1 MSIIKFKKRKGD
13 AALFAIVALA
23 VSGVI
28 ALGLAKVQHYGF
40 HTLDRSEEFLKA
52 EQFALEA
59 SEEIRN
65 TSFAAV
71 AALPKTQ
78 ISSGT
83 QNEPGKATPSGY
95 YKEVQISRDGIF
107 KDCKVNIY
115 KGDNNTPV
123 LSVNVTKVNPRS
135 LVWGGF
141 TNNTEDSEDETATIT
156 NETWSALTTQNFVN
170 GKLIN
175 DYKMTDGK
183 GTFTA
188 KASIDYINDK
198 LKNYIEDYK
207 CLKRPAKSGVGTNRQ
222 PIFVNNDKLATVCA
236 VNYTLNENTAA
247 PNIGILRKD
256 SSGNIT
262 LDYWDYENFSNGT
275 NTPGTTT
282 PDSGSDGGNAGT
294 NINSSENLPEETQW
308 IFDECHN
315 FKQTVELKI
324 PAGVKILCL
333 NGSTYAEVST
343 NGGVGT
349 YTSANASVKVIC
361 NDTSKKWFDLYSN
374 AEGTWNYTDT
384 HISSDGYDT
393 YIGVTPGK
401 TYRMKIEILAE
412 TCIDSTEEGADA
424 SSRLRIGYSKAINE
438 KVPDI
443 TDY

>member
-1 MSIIKFKKRKGD
+1 MSMIKFKKRKGD

-40 HTLDRSEEFLKA
+40 HTLDTSEEFLKA

-65 TSFAAV
+65 TSFNAV
-71 AALPKTQ
+71 TAIPKTQ
-78 ISSGT
+78 INSG
-83 QNEPGKATPSGY
+83 NRDKSGKATPSGY

-115 KGDNNTPV
+115 KGDNNNPV
-123 LSVNVTKVNPRS
+123 LSVNVTKVNPSS

-141 TNNTEDSEDETATIT
+141 TNNTEDSEDGTTTVT

-175 DYKMTDGK
+175 DYRITDGK

-198 LKNYIEDYK
+198 LKNYIEDFK
-207 CLKRPAKSGVGTNRQ
+207 CLKRPANSGVGTNRQ
-222 PIFVNNDKLATVCA
+222 PIFVNNNKLATVCA

-262 LDYWDYENFSNGT
+262 LDYWNHDSYLNGT
-275 NTPGTTT
+275 TTPGTTT
-282 PDSGSDGGNAGT
+282 PDSGSGGGNAGT
-294 NINSSENLPEETQW
+294 NINGSVIAPNVFTLRCLEEDGNPAR
-308 IFDECHN
+308 DECTYD
-315 FKQTVELKI
+315 F
-324 PAGVKILCL
+324 
-333 NGSTYAEVST
+333 GS
-343 NGGVGT
+343 G
-349 YTSANASVKVIC
+349 
-361 NDTSKKWFDLYSN
+361 SN
-374 AEGTWNYTDT
+374 
-384 HISSDGYDT
+384 
-393 YIGVTPGK
+393 
-401 TYRMKIEILAE
+401 YRITMYHVYPDHSNEDNP
-412 TCIDSTEEGADA
+412 DSTSCTKFLSGKIKCELYRNNYGSLYLNNTYVLSIEGYGH
-424 SSRLRIGYSKAINE
+424 SSIWVEFE
-438 KVPDI
+438 KQ
-443 TDY
+443 

>member
-1 MSIIKFKKRKGD
+1 MSMIKLKKRKGD

-40 HTLDRSEEFLKA
+40 HTLDTSEEFLKA

-115 KGDNNTPV
+115 KGDNNNPV

-141 TNNTEDSEDETATIT
+141 TNNTENSEDGTAAVP

-207 CLKRPAKSGVGTNRQ
+207 CLKRPAKQGVGTNRQ

-262 LDYWDYENFSNGT
+262 LDYWDHDSYLNGT

-282 PDSGSDGGNAGT
+282 PDPDGGGNIGT
-294 NINSSENLPEETQW
+294 VIGSSAPKYFDFEFDDQEWIIKTIDFGTRTTYKVTGTQF
-308 IFDECHN
+308 IGDNEIEKTYSFE
-315 FKQTVELKI
+315 FTASGK
-324 PAGVKILCL
+324 VKIY
-333 NGSTYAEVST
+333 G
-343 NGGVGT
+343 NGGGD
-349 YTSANASVKVIC
+349 NQNIDGIE
-361 NDTSKKWFDLYSN
+361 NDYGDNGGHSRPGFIQFIDVSSKKTLYELNLNNHSHTRLVFKFN
-374 AEGTWNYTDT
+374 
-384 HISSDGYDT
+384 
-393 YIGVTPGK
+393 
-401 TYRMKIEILAE
+401 KI
-412 TCIDSTEEGADA
+412 
-424 SSRLRIGYSKAINE
+424 
-438 KVPDI
+438 
-443 TDY
+443 

>member
-40 HTLDRSEEFLKA
+40 HTLDTSEEFLKA

-65 TSFAAV
+65 TSFDAV
-71 AALPKTQ
+71 TAIPKTQ
-78 ISSGT
+78 ISSGS
-83 QNEPGKATPSGY
+83 QDKSGKATSSGY

-115 KGDNNTPV
+115 KGDNNNPV
-123 LSVNVTKVNPRS
+123 LSVNVTKVNPKS
-135 LVWGGF
+135 LVWGDF
-141 TNNTEDSEDETATIT
+141 TNNTEDSEDGTTAVT
-156 NETWSALTTQNFVN
+156 NKTWSALTTQNFVN

-175 DYKMTDGK
+175 DYRMTDGK

-198 LKNYIEDYK
+198 LKNYIEDSK

-256 SSGNIT
+256 SSGHIT
-262 LDYWDYENFSNGT
+262 LDYWDHDSYLNGT

-282 PDSGSDGGNAGT
+282 PDSGSSGGNAGT
-294 NINSSENLPEETQW
+294 PIEGTLPEE
-308 IFDECHN
+308 E
-315 FKQTVELKI
+315 TVLGTTEGSYTV
-324 PAGVKILCL
+324 PAGVKILKISCKIEAVGDPGHGEFGSSGGSGAFL
-333 NGSTYAEVST
+333 YVNDKVIDSIDDNGSFIMS
-343 NGGVGT
+343 
-349 YTSANASVKVIC
+349 
-361 NDTSKKWFDLYSN
+361 F
-374 AEGTWNYTDT
+374 
-384 HISSDGYDT
+384 DGY
-393 YIGVTPGK
+393 IKVTPGEVI
-401 TYRMKIEILAE
+401 RIRAVHHFN
-412 TCIDSTEEGADA
+412 
-424 SSRLRIGYSKAINE
+424 RLSISYSKSINE
-438 KVPDI
+438 KSPSVN
-443 TDY
+443 

>member
-1 MSIIKFKKRKGD
+1 MSMIKFKKRKGD

-40 HTLDRSEEFLKA
+40 HTLDTSEEFLKA

-65 TSFAAV
+65 TSFNAV
-71 AALPKTQ
+71 TAIPKTQ

-115 KGDNNTPV
+115 KGDNNNPV

-141 TNNTEDSEDETATIT
+141 TNNTEDSEDGTTTIT

-175 DYKMTDGK
+175 DYRMTDGK

-198 LKNYIEDYK
+198 LKNYIEDSK
-207 CLKRPAKSGVGTNRQ
+207 CLKRPANSGVGTNRQ
-222 PIFVNNDKLATVCA
+222 PIYVNNDKLATVCA

-262 LDYWDYENFSNGT
+262 LDYWDHDSYLNGT
-275 NTPGTTT
+275 NTPGTNT
-282 PDSGSDGGNAGT
+282 PDSSSGDGNAGT
-294 NINSSENLPEETQW
+294 NINGSENLPDTTACLFYKSVDSGDSFSKVVDIKVPEGCKVLSISSSYWTGGGE
-308 IFDECHN
+308 FDGGA
-315 FKQTVELKI
+315 F
-324 PAGVKILCL
+324 VK
-333 NGSTYAEVST
+333 NVNSSKVWVST
-343 NGGVGT
+343 S
-349 YTSANASVKVIC
+349 SANVLVGVTSGKVYKLQIGLSS
-361 NDTSKKWFDLYSN
+361 NDIGSGD
-374 AEGTWNYTDT
+374 
-384 HISSDGYDT
+384 DT
-393 YIGVTPGK
+393 YD
-401 TYRMKIEILAE
+401 R
-412 TCIDSTEEGADA
+412 SSA
-424 SSRLRIGYSKAINE
+424 SLSIGYSKSINE
-438 KVPDI
+438 KLPDI

>member
-1 MSIIKFKKRKGD
+1 MSMIKLKKRKGD

-40 HTLDRSEEFLKA
+40 HTLDTSEEFLKA

-115 KGDNNTPV
+115 KGDNNNPV

-141 TNNTEDSEDETATIT
+141 TNNTEDSEDGTAEVP

-175 DYKMTDGK
+175 DYRMTDGK

-207 CLKRPAKSGVGTNRQ
+207 CLKRPAKQGVGTNRQ
-222 PIFVNNDKLATVCA
+222 PIFVNNNKLATVCA

-262 LDYWDYENFSNGT
+262 LDYWDHDSYLNGT
-275 NTPGTTT
+275 TTPGTTT
-282 PDSGSDGGNAGT
+282 PDSGSGGGNAGT
-294 NINSSENLPEETQW
+294 NINGSVIAPSTFSLACLEQDGNPAH
-308 IFDECHN
+308 DECTYDFGSGSNYRITMYHVMPDHSN
-315 FKQTVELKI
+315 EDNPESVSCTKFLSGKIKCELDRDSS
-324 PAGVKILCL
+324 GYLYL
-333 NGSTYAEVST
+333 NGAEVLSMQ
-343 NGGVGT
+343 GFG
-349 YTSANASVKVIC
+349 
-361 NDTSKKWFDLYSN
+361 
-374 AEGTWNYTDT
+374 
-384 HISSDGYDT
+384 HSS
-393 YIGVTPGK
+393 IWV
-401 TYRMKIEILAE
+401 
-412 TCIDSTEEGADA
+412 SF
-424 SSRLRIGYSKAINE
+424 E
-438 KVPDI
+438 KQ
-443 TDY
+443 

>member
-40 HTLDRSEEFLKA
+40 HTLDTSEEFLKA

-65 TSFAAV
+65 TSFDAV
-71 AALPKTQ
+71 TALPKTQ
-78 ISSGT
+78 INSGS
-83 QNEPGKATPSGY
+83 QNKSGKATPSGY

-115 KGDNNTPV
+115 KGDNNNPV

-141 TNNTEDSEDETATIT
+141 TNNTEDSEDGTATVP

-175 DYKMTDGK
+175 DYRMTDGK

-198 LKNYIEDYK
+198 LKNYIEDSK

-236 VNYTLNENTAA
+236 VNYTLNDNTAA

-262 LDYWDYENFSNGT
+262 LDYWDHDSYLNGT

-282 PDSGSDGGNAGT
+282 PDSGSSGGNAGT
-294 NINSSENLPEETQW
+294 VIGSSAPKYFDFEFTDQDWIVTTIDFGTKTTYKVTGTKFAGDNEIEETYS
-308 IFDECHN
+308 FE
-315 FKQTVELKI
+315 FTASGK
-324 PAGVKILCL
+324 VKIY
-333 NGSTYAEVST
+333 G
-343 NGGVGT
+343 NGGGNDPNIDGIEND
-349 YTSANASVKVIC
+349 YGHNAEHYRPGFIQFIDVS
-361 NDTSKKWFDLYSN
+361 SKKTLYELNLNNHSHTRLVFEFN
-374 AEGTWNYTDT
+374 
-384 HISSDGYDT
+384 
-393 YIGVTPGK
+393 
-401 TYRMKIEILAE
+401 KI
-412 TCIDSTEEGADA
+412 
-424 SSRLRIGYSKAINE
+424 
-438 KVPDI
+438 
-443 TDY
+443 

>member
-1 MSIIKFKKRKGD
+1 MSMIKLKKRKGD

-40 HTLDRSEEFLKA
+40 HTLDTSEEFLKA

-65 TSFAAV
+65 TSFDAV
-71 AALPKTQ
+71 TAIPKTQ
-78 ISSGT
+78 ISSGSRDKS
-83 QNEPGKATPSGY
+83 GKATSSGY
-95 YKEVQISRDGIF
+95 YKEVQISRDDIF
-107 KDCKVNIY
+107 KDCKVSIY
-115 KGDNNTPV
+115 KGDDNNPV

-141 TNNTEDSEDETATIT
+141 TNNTEDSEDGTTAVT

-175 DYKMTDGK
+175 DYRMTDGK

-198 LKNYIEDYK
+198 LKNYIEDSK

-222 PIFVNNDKLATVCA
+222 PIFVNNNKLATVCA

-262 LDYWDYENFSNGT
+262 LDYWDHDSYLNGT
-275 NTPGTTT
+275 NTPGTT
-282 PDSGSDGGNAGT
+282 PDSSGGNAGT
-294 NINSSENLPEETQW
+294 PIEGTLPEE
-308 IFDECHN
+308 E
-315 FKQTVELKI
+315 TVLGTTEGSYTV
-324 PAGVKILCL
+324 PAGVKILKISCEIEAVGDPGHGEFGSSGGSGAFL
-333 NGSTYAEVST
+333 YVNDKVIDSINDNGSFIMS
-343 NGGVGT
+343 
-349 YTSANASVKVIC
+349 
-361 NDTSKKWFDLYSN
+361 F
-374 AEGTWNYTDT
+374 
-384 HISSDGYDT
+384 DGY
-393 YIGVTPGK
+393 IKVTPGEVI
-401 TYRMKIEILAE
+401 RIRAVHHFN
-412 TCIDSTEEGADA
+412 
-424 SSRLRIGYSKAINE
+424 RLSISYSKSINE
-438 KVPDI
+438 KSPSVN
-443 TDY
+443 